1 MVCKHIIKLV
11 NSLYTHTFILIKNLI
26 CLSKNQQILFIIL
39 AYSKTSLEI
48 IKVHFTIKIMYTTV
62 LPTIMF
68 VVQNNRL

>member
-1 MVCKHIIKLV
+1 MFVKKPID
-11 NSLYTHTFILIKNLI
+11 
-26 CLSKNQQILFIIL
+26 LFIIL